1 MIQYLCFKLLKK
13 VVYQFMNKKF
23 SGEKKSFLWAFLISL
38 LVFLPFIIYNG
49 GVFVYMGDY
58 NVQQIPFYKLAH
70 EAVRSGDIFWNWNT
84 DLGANFI
91 GSYSFYLLFSPFF
104 WLTLPFPTEFLPY
117 LMGPLLI
124 LKTSLA
130 ALTAFIYIKRYVKDE
145 NYAVI
150 GSMLYAFSG
159 FMIFNIFFNHFHD
172 VVVFFPLLL
181 VSLDELVENNRRG
194 WFAFMVTVSAMVN
207 YWFFIG
213 EVVFTVIYVLIR
225 ICTDKKWRS
234 FKEFSLIALESL
246 LGVGIA
252 CFVLLPS
259 ALAIMG
265 NPRTGAGKLING
277 ELLWVYGFRQRL
289 PAIIE
294 SFFFPPEIPSRP
306 TFFPDMGAKW
316 ASLSAWLPL
325 FSTVGTIA
333 YLKYKKHDTVK
344 RVIITSLI
352 MSLVPVFNSAFVL
365 FNGSYYARW
374 FYMPILF
381 LCIATAV
388 ILEERSK
395 AAGEIKSGLL
405 WTAGFVIIMSL
416 GVAFT
421 PVRDGEKIKVG
432 LYDNKASF
440 IYIAGFAIICLLM
453 ALALL
458 VLLSQQKWFM
468 RLCCFSLSVVVVS
481 FSLGYMADGKSTK
494 KSDDAYLDIVLNGR
508 EKYELPEDGFYRT
521 DFYKCK
527 DNMGMMIKKPTI
539 NAFHSIVPPSVMEF
553 YPYVGIKRDVSTKP
567 PASHEALRP
576 LTSVKYLFVKASDKE
591 QPPMTGY
598 SLYKEYNDYNIYE
611 NDNFLPMGL
620 FYEEAVSKEKLSE
633 FSGEQK
639 LRYMLTALCLK
650 DEDIEKYR
658 DILSIH
664 SSPDYF
670 FTSPDMINAAIEQK
684 RDTAAYYFQ
693 NDTRGFTSKI
703 DAPAEGL
710 LFFSVPYDKGW
721 TATVNG
727 EKAEVIKANVGFM
740 AVRVPEGESTVRF
753 NYMTPGLIVGL
764 LVSAVSAFLL
774 IIYLVICMYLS
785 QKSKKRSA
793 AVDKSI
799 SIRRYEEG
807 ETLETERIP
816 LSDALG
822 EKKTLQDFS
831 QNTDYLITPEDIKKG
846 DIFKD

>member
-1 MIQYLCFKLLKK
+1 
-13 VVYQFMNKKF
+13 MNKKF

-38 LVFLPFIIYNG
+38 LVFLPFIIYND

-104 WLTLPFPTEFLPY
+104 WLTLPFPTDFLPY

-130 ALTAFIYIKRYVKDE
+130 ALTSFLYIKRYVKDK
-145 NYAVI
+145 NYAVV
-150 GSMLYAFSG
+150 GSLLYAFSG

-181 VSLDELVENNRRG
+181 VSLDELAENNRRG
-194 WFAFMVTVSAMVN
+194 WFAFMVAVSAMVN

-213 EVVFTVIYVLIR
+213 EVVFVVIYVFIR
-225 ICTDKKWRS
+225 IFTDKKWRS
-234 FKEFSLIALESL
+234 FKKFSIIALESI

-306 TFFPDMGAKW
+306 TFFPEMGAKW

-333 YLKYKKHDTVK
+333 YLKYKKQDTVK

-381 LCIATAV
+381 LCIATSV
-388 ILEERSK
+388 ILEDRNK
-395 AAGEIKSGLL
+395 AKSEINSGLM
-405 WTAGFVIIMSL
+405 WTAGFVLIMAL

-421 PVRDGEKIKVG
+421 PVRDGDKICFG
-432 LYDNKASF
+432 LYDNKAMF
-440 IYIAGFAIICLLM
+440 IYIAGYAVICLVI
-453 ALALL
+453 AFSLL
-458 VLLSQQKWFM
+458 VLLRESRWFL
-468 RLCCFSLSVVVVS
+468 RVTSFSLSVIIVA
-481 FSLGYMADGKSTK
+481 FSLGYMADGKSSK
-494 KSDDAYLDIVLNGR
+494 RNDDAYLDLVLNGR
-508 EKYELPEDGFYRT
+508 EEYQLPDDEFYRT

-527 DNMGMMIKKPTI
+527 DNMGMMLGKPTI

-567 PASHEALRP
+567 PVSHEALRP
-576 LTSVKYLFVKASDKE
+576 LTSVKYLFVKADEKD

-598 SLYKEYNDYNIYE
+598 SLYKEYKDYNIYE
-611 NDNFLPMGL
+611 NDSFLPMGI
-620 FYEEAVSKEKLSE
+620 FYEEAVSKDKLSE

-639 LRYMLTALCLK
+639 LRYMLTALCLEE
-650 DEDIEKYR
+650 EDIEKYS

-664 SSPDYF
+664 TSPDYF
-670 FTSPDMINAAIEQK
+670 FTTSDMINAAIEQK
-684 RDTAAYYFQ
+684 RDTAAHYFKK
-693 NDTRGFTSKI
+693 DTRGFTSKI
-703 DAPAEGL
+703 DAPGDGL

-727 EKAEVIKANVGFM
+727 EEAEIVKANVGFM
-740 AVRVPEGESTVRF
+740 AVKIPEGESTVRF
-753 NYMTPGLIVGL
+753 NYMTPGLIPGL
-764 LVSAVSAFLL
+764 LVSAVSASLL
-774 IIYLVICMYLS
+774 IIYLLICMLL
-785 QKSKKRSA
+785 SKKGRKRNKA
-793 AVDKSI
+793 EDNSI
-799 SIRRYEEG
+799 SIRRYEDG
-807 ETLETERIP
+807 ETLATERIP

-822 EKKTLQDFS
+822 GKTKLKDFS
-831 QNTDYLITPEDIKKG
+831 QNTDSLITPEDIKKG
-846 DIFKD
+846 DIFKE